1 MQPTQGSTP
10 PTPRRRP
17 PPSRSTTS
25 RLAVATPSPSAS
37 GSTPARAAG
46 TSPPARSPTPSGC
59 RPRSSAR
66 SARRA
71 AGRAGCAPPAPARS
85 TMEGSATRSARGDG
99 RAARRRHR
107 APALRRRPRPR
118 AAPGRRPRA
127 PRHHAPPGRAARQF
141 RADAAAG
148 RGGTGSQA
156 RRQPG
161 ALPPARGGGMSARP
175 DDEAIERGATLRAIA
190 PPQRARILVVGCLPD
205 TDFRRKPGRARPREA
220 RRQAC
225 ATERPRAALAA
236 RSASGRGSSS

>member
-1 MQPTQGSTP
+1 MIPHSCRSSDAPGAASSHAAGAGLDP
-10 PTPRRRP
+10 STPRRRP

-118 AAPGRRPRA
+118 AARGASTPGSLVTMRHQGA
-127 PRHHAPPGRAARQF
+127 PHDSFEPMPLRVAAAPAAKRAANL
-141 RADAAAG
+141 
-148 RGGTGSQA
+148 A
-156 RRQPG
+156 R
-161 ALPPARGGGMSARP
+161 
-175 DDEAIERGATLRAIA
+175 
-190 PPQRARILVVGCLPD
+190 
-205 TDFRRKPGRARPREA
+205 FRRREV
-220 RRQAC
+220 
-225 ATERPRAALAA
+225 AA
-236 RSASGRGSSS
+236 